1 MKFSVKKLSSFTP
14 NPFETLLFTLIT
26 GYPMQK
32 TEQLVKYTVNFFPF
46 RYPHESKSQSIVVY
60 YSNREPARSL
70 ISALSA
76 SGFRQVSGDQP
87 SNLRPFFLSYH
98 LPCPVGTFS
107 NITSQGAEGCIPCPP
122 GNRGSHSYLTFLSCY
137 RSHLVVV

>member
-1 MKFSVKKLSSFTP
+1 MFISKATPLAWFQNRGFEKTKKRP
-14 NPFETLLFTLIT
+14 I
-26 GYPMQK
+26 
-32 TEQLVKYTVNFFPF
+32 KYKVNFFPF

-87 SNLRPFFLSYH
+87 SNVGPFFLSYH

-107 NITSQGAEGCIPCPP
+107 NKTSQGAEGCIPCPP
-122 GNRGSHSYLTFLSCY
+122 GNRGSHSYLTFLSCH
-137 RSHLVVV
+137 RSHHVVL